1 MTHKMK
7 SVLII
12 GIQGA
17 LAKITAE
24 LLIKRHPEIRIHG
37 VDSRPIEQN
46 LHREKVTTQQI
57 RYTRTNFEKIFR
69 EHYFDTVLH
78 LGRLGHSPMT

>member
-17 LAKITAE
+17 LAKITSE
-24 LLIKRHPEIRIHG
+24 LLIKRHPEIKIHG

-46 LHREKVTTQQI
+46 LHQDKISTQQI
-57 RYTRTNFEKIFR
+57 RYTRTNFEK
-69 EHYFDTVLH
+69 YFVSTSSILFCTLVDWGIL
-78 LGRLGHSPMT
+78 R